1 MIKLDKKEYKLKLID
16 MDTEAEILDRITKEG
31 ETPLPSTMLWVV
43 RNTVDIEEKD
53 ISELGWV
60 NIGKLAVKV
69 LEILNTGKKK

>member
-60 NIGKLAVKV
+60 NLGKLAVKV
-69 LEILNTGKKK
+69 LETLNAGKKK

>member
-16 MDTEAEILDRITKEG
+16 MDMEAEILDRITKEG
-31 ETPLPSTMLWVV
+31 ATPLPSTMLWVL

-60 NIGKLAVKV
+60 NIGKIAVMV
-69 LEILNTGKKK
+69 LETLNTGKKK